1 MDDLITTR
9 KITSIEEVYED
20 GILTRQR
27 KHSQVG
33 KEPNFVKLYLKDL
46 THLRDL
52 PGWVSGIL
60 YELLK
65 KMDYNNEIILNSTVK
80 NRIAKELG
88 VVSKTID
95 NALGKFVQK
104 QILLRQ
110 DKGIYL
116 ANPYLF
122 GKGLWEDIEEIR
134 MKVTYRPNTE
144 PNIETEV
151 IDRTESTELSFM
163 TSAG

>member
-1 MDDLITTR
+1 MHDLTQTR
-9 KITSIEEVYED
+9 KIISIEEVYED
-20 GILTRQR
+20 GILTRHR
-27 KHSQVG
+27 RNSQVG
-33 KEPNFVKLYLKDL
+33 KEPSFVKLYLKDL
-46 THLRDL
+46 THLREL
-52 PGWVSGIL
+52 PAWVSGVL

-80 NRIAKELG
+80 SRIANDLD

-95 NALGKFVQK
+95 NALGKLVQK
-104 QILLRQ
+104 NILLRQ

-144 PNIETEV
+144 PSIETEV
-151 IDRTESTELSFM
+151 IDRTVPIESPFINTD
-163 TSAG
+163 G